1 MLWAKMLAGALIGG
15 AVGMLMG
22 RARVCHSPHCHA
34 RLNMFASIAA
44 AAVFGAA
51 VAYYFANR

>member
-15 AVGMLMG
+15 AVGILMG

-34 RLNMFASIAA
+34 RLNMLASIAA

-51 VAYYFANR
+51 AAYYFAGR

>member
-1 MLWAKMLAGALIGG
+1 MLWARMLAGALVGV

-22 RARVCHSPHCHA
+22 RTRVCRSPHCHA

-44 AAVFGAA
+44 GAVFGAA
-51 VAYYFANR
+51 VAYYFASR